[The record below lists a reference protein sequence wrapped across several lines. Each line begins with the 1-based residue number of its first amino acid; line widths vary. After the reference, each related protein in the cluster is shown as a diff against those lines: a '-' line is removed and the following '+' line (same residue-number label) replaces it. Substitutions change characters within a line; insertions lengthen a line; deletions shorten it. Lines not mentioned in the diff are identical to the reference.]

1 MNTSKIILGVSLLL
15 ACVMTSQSQ
24 QRPPEI
30 VPQLGEPTGAGV
42 VTYIEKLT
50 PEQHKFYW
58 KGTVKRDEYFL
69 VDVPTDYISV
79 VSMDI
84 ALINSRHNKPSS
96 LVTQHLTKT
105 HLGLKFLGRFNE
117 SPNRVNDFYEGL
129 DSRKMMLI
137 TWRFAADGG
146 GMRMP
151 ADFIN
156 NKVNKNKATLS
167 LGKAPNLNK
176 VMWVLGWNNGS
187 ISYELFMEDEL
198 GADGEPLKKPK
209 SIIALAENLTAN

>member
-1 MNTSKIILGVSLLL
+1 MNDSKIILGGFLFL
-15 ACVMTSQSQ
+15 ACVLTSHSQ
-24 QRPPEI
+24 PRPPEI

-42 VTYIEKLT
+42 VVYFENLT

-58 KGTVKRDEYFL
+58 KGKTKKEEYFL
-69 VDVPTDYISV
+69 VDVPTDYIST
-79 VSMDI
+79 VSVDM
-84 ALINSRHNKPSS
+84 ALINSRHNKSS
-96 LVTQHLTKT
+96 NLVAKHLTKT

-156 NKVNKNKATLS
+156 SRVNKNKATLS
-167 LGKAPNLNK
+167 LAKAPNLNK
-176 VMWVLGWNNGS
+176 VIWVLAWNDGT
-187 ISYELFMEDEL
+187 IFHELFMEDEL
-198 GADGEPLKKPK
+198 DASGEPLKKPK
-209 SIIALAENLTAN
+209 SVIALAENLTAN